1 MPTTTELLQTE
12 LGKAFVEAKQKSDRI
27 NMSYRKNAI
36 GENVVVEYN
45 PYTLSK
51 KYPFAEAI
59 AKEYDKMI
67 EKIIPKD
74 AILSSSF
81 QSWITREKNEL
92 MVNSKIN
99 RDEYFKEQVIFETG
113 ETILNKGNDLLQI
126 KMDFFQKRLQAL
138 EKAFKTHM
146 TNNADKAFADE
157 ETLKKYETHY
167 TEQAKKVKQMLESG
181 DFSYY
186 DKKDEKGN
194 VVKAG
199 TQEDAQKHIE
209 NIDNLIDKVEKF
221 QSKYQESKETSNVGV
236 SEDYVGD
243 NLNKIRTM

>member
-1 MPTTTELLQTE
+1 MPTTTEMLQTE

-36 GENVVVEYN
+36 GEDVVIEYN

-59 AKEYDKMI
+59 AQAYDTMI
-67 EKIIPKD
+67 EKTIPKD

-81 QSWITREKNEL
+81 QSWINREKNEL

-99 RDEYFKEQVIFETG
+99 RDEYFKEQTNFETG
-113 ETILNKGNDLLQI
+113 ETILNKGNDLLQKKI
-126 KMDFFQKRLQAL
+126 DFLQTRLQTL

-146 TNNADKAFADE
+146 TNNAEKAFADE

-167 TEQAKKVKQMLESG
+167 KEQAKKVTQMLESG
-181 DFSYY
+181 DYSYY
-186 DKKDEKGN
+186 DKKDEEGN

-199 TQEDAQKHIE
+199 TQEDAQKHID
-209 NIDNLIDKVEKF
+209 NIDKLIDKVDKAKNK
-221 QSKYQESKETSNVGV
+221 SQESSNVNV
-236 SEDYVGD
+236 NEDYVGE
-243 NLNKIRTM
+243 NLNKIRKM